1 MNRIIRIFEKR
12 ETMTTEK
19 NCPVL
24 NVCAD
29 IMKVLEVPKIDV
41 TESTKDFPVDKAKLI
56 MKSGLIVYLEEKD
69 GDVIANFKRD
79 AKIKI
84 STRMKNEVKMVMELI
99 YVN

>member
-1 MNRIIRIFEKR
+1 MK
-12 ETMTTEK
+12 TEK
-19 NCPVL
+19 DCPVL

-41 TESTKDFPVDKAKLI
+41 RDSTEEFPVDKAKLT

-69 GDVIANFKRD
+69 GEVIANFKRD
-79 AKIKI
+79 AKIKT
-84 STRMKNEVKMVMELI
+84 STRMKNEIKMVMELV